1 MLFRK
6 TEIKTAAKESELSK
20 AGKKKKRLK
29 KRYWLLID
37 LVVLVVLF
45 TLLLYKPS
53 YYRPV
58 GIANDGKVS
67 KYLTHD
73 LMPQIYNGADAGKPF
88 DLVVAQDGIKDI
100 IAHSDWPIYS
110 SQAVIA
116 APDVLFNPSGI
127 AIVTAVTFSN
137 VDFIV
142 TIVVKPALDEQG
154 LLNLNVSKVKI
165 GAMNVTPLVGIV
177 AKRMY
182 DQRISEAPIDKED
195 IRAKIAGSV
204 FGGEPFDPVFEVED
218 LFDNHKRKVRI
229 EKITL
234 QDEKLILR
242 MVPLDNKK
250 TH

>member
-58 GIANDGKVS
+58 RTANDDKVS

-73 LMPQIYNGADAGKPF
+73 LMPHIYNGADAGKPF
-88 DLVVAQDGIKDI
+88 DLVVVQDGIKDI

-110 SQAVIA
+110 SQAIIA
-116 APDVLFNPSGI
+116 APDVLFKPSGI
-127 AIVTAVTFSN
+127 AIVTAVTFSS

-142 TIVVKPALDEQG
+142 TIVLKPVLDEQG

-165 GAMNVTPLVGIV
+165 GAMNVTPLVGIA

-182 DQRISEAPIDKED
+182 DERIGDAPIDKED
-195 IRAKIAGSV
+195 IRAKIAASL
-204 FGGEPFDPVFEVED
+204 FSGEPFEPVFEVQD
-218 LFDNHKRKVRI
+218 FFDNHKRKVRI
-229 EKITL
+229 ERITL
-234 QDEKLILR
+234 QNERLILR
-242 MVPLDNKK
+242 MVPLNDME
-250 TH
+250 TR